1 MDRPQPSHIV
11 VQPETLYVGGCAYL
25 IATGNADGSVN
36 LSPASSYWAL
46 GSTIVLGL
54 EGAGQT
60 VQNLLERPDL
70 TIGFP
75 PGDLVEAVLRL
86 DGTTGRFPVPEA
98 KERYR
103 YEPDKFA
110 VAGLEPQES
119 ELVSVPRVA
128 ECRLQFEARAVRAT
142 PGHTG
147 EWYMVE
153 AEVLRVHADPQI
165 LKPGTGLPDP
175 RRWSPLVYEFRHFF
189 TTGEEVGHLPRSL
202 TA

>member
-1 MDRPQPSHIV
+1 MDSAAPSHVIAH
-11 VQPETLYVGGCAYL
+11 PETLYVGSPAYL
-25 IATGNADGSVN
+25 IATENADGSAN

-54 EGAGQT
+54 EGAGKT

-70 TIGFP
+70 TVNFP
-75 PGDLVEAVLRL
+75 SGDIVGAVLRL
-86 DGTTGRFPVPEA
+86 DGTTGADPVPEG
-98 KERYR
+98 KGRYR
-103 YEPDKFA
+103 HEADKFGI
-110 VAGLEPQES
+110 AGLTRQVS

-128 ECRLQFEARAVRAT
+128 ECQLQLEAHVIRTT

-147 EWYMVE
+147 EWFMVE
-153 AEVLRVHADPQI
+153 AEVLRVHADPRI

-189 TTGEEVGHLPRSL
+189 TTGEEMGHLPGSL

>member
-1 MDRPQPSHIV
+1 MDRPLPSHV
-11 VQPETLYVGGCAYL
+11 VAQPESLYVGGSAYL
-25 IATGNADGSVN
+25 IATQNADGTAN

-54 EGAGQT
+54 EVAGKT
-60 VQNLLERPDL
+60 VQNLLERPEL
-70 TIGFP
+70 TINFP
-75 PGDLVEAVLRL
+75 SGDLVDAVLRL
-86 DGTTGRFPVPEA
+86 DGTTGRYPVPEG

-103 YEPDKFA
+103 YEADKFA
-110 VAGLEPQES
+110 LAGLQPQAS
-119 ELVSVPRVA
+119 ELVPVPRVA
-128 ECRLQFEARAVRAT
+128 ECRLQFEARTVRAT

-147 EWYMVE
+147 EWFMVE
-153 AEVLRVHADPQI
+153 AEVLRVHADPRI

-189 TTGEEVGHLPRSL
+189 TTGEERGHLPKSQ